1 MRKDCLYEVVDF
13 RGRQLECDVTNQMM
27 KPLEY
32 GTKSTWNEDFYCKIC
47 KYSFRLKTKELNLPT
62 TREFQTNHPKSTPK
76 TRTPPPQKK
85 QKQTWETSP
94 PRVVFN
100 GNVCRFISSSL
111 HSTREPRVRSK
122 VVVAPSDDMT
132 ISSHGSK
139 STKRGTDLLH
149 IIQLFLLKKP
159 NSVSH
164 FFWGLAKVQTTSFS
178 ENEIIWNP
186 R

>member
-62 TREFQTNHPKSTPK
+62 TREFQIIQNPHPKHE
-76 TRTPPPQKK
+76 PPPLKKK
-85 QKQTWETSP
+85 QKTTRETSP

-111 HSTREPRVRSK
+111 HSTPEPRVRSK
-122 VVVAPSDDMT
+122 VVVAPSDDTT

-139 STKRGTDLLH
+139 STKGGTDLLH
-149 IIQLFLLKKP
+149 IIQLFLLKKN

-164 FFWGLAKVQTTSFS
+164 FLGGIVKVQTTSFS
-178 ENEIIWNP
+178 ENEIIWNS